1 MKIALIILAAGA
13 SRRFGPGDKLLALVD
28 GKPLVIRTALEMA
41 AVRVPRAAVATIA
54 VIAGSIGPV
63 ATALMA
69 MPLQVR
75 PRLIL
80 NPAAAEGMG
89 TSIAAG
95 IASLSPSIDGA
106 LIVPADMPFLS
117 ADLVERLI
125 GSFMA
130 GNGQTPAHPVLE
142 DGTSVGPVL
151 WPRSMFARLMA
162 LTGETGG
169 KSLLIGQ
176 TTFKIQLTA
185 ADQHVLTDIDTH
197 EDLDRAMRTVGKPP
211 RT

>member
-1 MKIALIILAAGA
+1 MNIALIILAAGA
-13 SRRFGPGDKLLALVD
+13 SRRFGPGDKLMAAVD
-28 GKPLVIRTALEMA
+28 GEPMIVRSARRMA
-41 AVRVPRAAVATIA
+41 AVRVPDAAIATIA
-54 VIAGSIGPV
+54 VIAASRGPV
-63 ATALMA
+63 AAALMGL
-69 MPLQVR
+69 PPQLR

-80 NPAAAEGMG
+80 NPRAADGMG

-95 IASLSPSIDGA
+95 IASLRPDIDGA
-106 LIVPADMPFLS
+106 LIAPADMPFLG
-117 ADLVERLI
+117 AALIERLI

-162 LTGETGG
+162 LTGDTGG

-197 EDLDRAMRTVGKPP
+197 EDLDRAMRTVGKRPG
-211 RT
+211 T